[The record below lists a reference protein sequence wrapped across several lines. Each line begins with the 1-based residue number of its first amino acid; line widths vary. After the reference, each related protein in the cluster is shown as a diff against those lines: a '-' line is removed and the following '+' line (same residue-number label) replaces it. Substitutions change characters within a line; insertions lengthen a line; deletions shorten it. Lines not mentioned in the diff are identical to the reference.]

1 MKKQVTEDQELA
13 HPGSSQTHLGNPVIK
28 FTSLTYIYTTPGESY
43 EEAGVNAEVRM
54 GAKKH

>member
-28 FTSLTYIYTTPGESY
+28 FTSLTYTTPGESY